1 MKSIKFLSLILMC
14 ATSSLALI
22 LPAFGVVSFPRQ
34 LTDRSAIQA
43 TGQTEPFSNGLI
55 LPGQVILPGQ
65 GSVAVSTPFPNS
77 DGFPPSLETNALTP
91 KTSVN
96 KMGMGLWLLLV
107 STWFLSLFVWTIAP
121 VPGGP
126 SKR

>member
-1 MKSIKFLSLILMC
+1 MC

-34 LTDRSAIQA
+34 LTDHSAIQA

-55 LPGQVILPGQ
+55 LPGQ

-77 DGFPPSLETNALTP
+77 DMFPPSLESNAPAP
-91 KTSVN
+91 KSSVN

-121 VPGGP
+121 VPGGA